1 MFDYRSILLVSYFM
15 IESAETTIQLTTKAK
30 ELHQSFL
37 SYKKQLPINK
47 GERLGV
53 VIPARKA
60 AHFMKSN
67 LSFLFGQIQ
76 ECIEKRKI
84 SGADV
89 VVVLNRGG

>member
-1 MFDYRSILLVSYFM
+1 MV
-15 IESAETTIQLTTKAK
+15 ETAEIVIQLTTKAK

-37 SYKKQLPINK
+37 SYKNQLPTNK

-60 AHFMKSN
+60 AHFMKAN
-67 LSFLFGQIQ
+67 LSFLSDQIQ
-76 ECIEKRKI
+76 ECVEKRKI